1 MTPPGDPGTP
11 AGSPG
16 DVDLSPARVG
26 SNELGRI
33 TVGAR
38 AVEKIAALAA
48 VEIPDAG
55 GAAARLLGRAVPG
68 AGRMGIRGSGLNSL
82 PKVTA
87 DVDGELG
94 FLDVEL
100 SIRWPAP
107 ISDVTEQV
115 RRHLFA
121 RLAELVGLE
130 VREVNIDVVDLITEA
145 PSARVS

>member
-1 MTPPGDPGTP
+1 VTAPGGRETPSDT
-11 AGSPG
+11 PG
-16 DVDLSPARVG
+16 DVELAPARVG
-26 SNELGRI
+26 LNELGRI

-55 GAAARLLGRAVPG
+55 GAAARLLGRPVPG
-68 AGRMGIRGSGLNSL
+68 AGRLGIRGSGLNNL

-87 DVDGELG
+87 DIDGELG

-100 SIRWPAP
+100 SVRWPAP
-107 ISDVTEQV
+107 VSDVTEQV
-115 RRHLFA
+115 RQHLYA
-121 RLAELVGLE
+121 RLGELVGLE